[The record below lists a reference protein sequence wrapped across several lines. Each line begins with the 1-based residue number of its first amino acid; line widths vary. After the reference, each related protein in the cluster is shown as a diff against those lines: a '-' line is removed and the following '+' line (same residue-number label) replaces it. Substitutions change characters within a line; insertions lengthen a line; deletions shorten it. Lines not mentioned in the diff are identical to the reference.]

1 METMT
6 TNNDF
11 DPLED
16 VVAKAHDICNELLLF
31 EAIEMEE
38 SEVRLVLEKNSIL
51 DPNIQERYLTLV
63 RTYDKSTG
71 KD

>member
-1 METMT
+1 MT